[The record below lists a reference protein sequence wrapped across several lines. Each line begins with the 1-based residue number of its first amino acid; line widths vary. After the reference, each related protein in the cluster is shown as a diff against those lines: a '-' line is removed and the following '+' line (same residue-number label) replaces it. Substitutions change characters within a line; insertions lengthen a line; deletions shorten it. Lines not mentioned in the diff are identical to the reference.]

1 MLHAPGGGFVGAHG
15 RRAKET
21 RGKRKQVGRGAE
33 GWDAG
38 ADACRLEGEAAV
50 DCRKN
55 GSEEEGKEEHRAEKR
70 IQCGAAQ

>member
-1 MLHAPGGGFVGAHG
+1 MLHAPGGGLLELTGVEQ
-15 RRAKET
+15 RRRE
-21 RGKRKQVGRGAE
+21 RKKNQVGRGAE